1 MAELEARVQKAI
13 EDIAGNESL
22 LEMLDT
28 EAAAELLE
36 WGSSTATSL
45 VTQTDGLDDAAA
57 ELASASRLKAVRQ
70 FMRSAGNW
78 AAGKYIDPADRTQ
91 LRDKLLGFAK
101 VIFGEDAQL
110 PSAEEVDAVLNQV
123 DDPQNPQKQLIMNL
137 IDLFNK
143 AI

>member
-13 EDIAGNESL
+13 EEIAGNESL

-45 VTQTDGLDDAAA
+45 VTQTEGLDDAAA

>member
-45 VTQTDGLDDAAA
+45 VTQTDGMDDAAA
-57 ELASASRLKAVRQ
+57 ELASESRLKAVRQ

-78 AAGKYIDPADRTQ
+78 AAGKYIDPADRIQ
-91 LRDKLLGFAK
+91 LREKLLGYAK

-110 PSAEEVDAVLNQV
+110 PPTEEVDAVLNQV
-123 DDPQNPQKQLIMNL
+123 DDPQNSPKQLTQNL
-137 IDLFNK
+137 TDLFNK
-143 AI
+143 AL

>member
-45 VTQTDGLDDAAA
+45 VTQTDGMDDAAA
-57 ELASASRLKAVRQ
+57 ELASESRLKAVRQ

-78 AAGKYIDPADRTQ
+78 AAGKYIDPADRIQ
-91 LRDKLLGFAK
+91 LRGKLLGYAK

-110 PSAEEVDAVLNQV
+110 PPTEEVDAVLNQV
-123 DDPQNPQKQLIMNL
+123 DDPQNSPKQLTQNL
-137 IDLFNK
+137 TDLFNK
-143 AI
+143 AL

>member
-36 WGSSTATSL
+36 WGRSTATSL

-57 ELASASRLKAVRQ
+57 ELASESRLKAVRQ

-78 AAGKYIDPADRTQ
+78 AAGKYIDPAERLQ
-91 LRDKLLGFAK
+91 LREKLLGFAK

-110 PSAEEVDAVLNQV
+110 SSPEEVDAVLNQV

-143 AI
+143 AL

>member
-28 EAAAELLE
+28 EAAAELFE

-45 VTQTDGLDDAAA
+45 VTQTDGMDDAAA
-57 ELASASRLKAVRQ
+57 ELASESRLKAVRQ

-78 AAGKYIDPADRTQ
+78 AAGKYIDPADRIQ
-91 LRDKLLGFAK
+91 LREKLLGYAK

-110 PSAEEVDAVLNQV
+110 PPTEEVDAVLNQV
-123 DDPQNPQKQLIMNL
+123 DDPQNSPKQLTQNL
-137 IDLFNK
+137 TDLFNK
-143 AI
+143 AL

>member
-1 MAELEARVQKAI
+1 MAEIEARVQKAI

-45 VTQTDGLDDAAA
+45 VTQTDGMDDAAA
-57 ELASASRLKAVRQ
+57 ELASESRLKAVRQ
-70 FMRSAGNW
+70 FMRSTGNW
-78 AAGKYIDPADRTQ
+78 AAGKYIDPADRIQ
-91 LRDKLLGFAK
+91 LRGKLLGYAK

-110 PSAEEVDAVLNQV
+110 PPTEEVDAVLNQV
-123 DDPQNPQKQLIMNL
+123 DDPQNSPKQLTQNL
-137 IDLFNK
+137 TDLFNK
-143 AI
+143 AL

>member
-1 MAELEARVQKAI
+1 MAELDARVQKAI

-28 EAAAELLE
+28 EAAAEMLE
-36 WGSSTATSL
+36 WGRSTATTL

-57 ELASASRLKAVRQ
+57 ELASESRLKAVRQ

-78 AAGKYIDPADRTQ
+78 AAGKYIDPADRIQ

-110 PSAEEVDAVLNQV
+110 PSVEEVDAVLNQV